1 MTTSIPKNINDL
13 FKIINICHMK
23 VLFSGL
29 LFSIIIVGCA
39 FKPDNK
45 MNDAVVHICGV
56 FITDNIQSIQSLR
69 IRGSTVVKN
78 DPDSTYRVTG
88 TAEGFSPMN
97 FPESVQHFSETVHY
111 LGGDPNDKKNWTC
124 IEIYVGNKKMK

>member
-1 MTTSIPKNINDL
+1 
-13 FKIINICHMK
+13 MK
-23 VLFSGL
+23 VLLVGL
-29 LFSIIIVGCA
+29 LFSIIIAGCT

-45 MNDAVVHICGV
+45 MNDAAVHICGV
-56 FITDNIQSIQSLR
+56 FITENVQSIQTLR
-69 IRGSTVVKN
+69 IKGSTVVKN
-78 DPDSTYRVTG
+78 APDSTYHVSG

-111 LGGDPNDKKNWTC
+111 LGGDPNDRKSWKC